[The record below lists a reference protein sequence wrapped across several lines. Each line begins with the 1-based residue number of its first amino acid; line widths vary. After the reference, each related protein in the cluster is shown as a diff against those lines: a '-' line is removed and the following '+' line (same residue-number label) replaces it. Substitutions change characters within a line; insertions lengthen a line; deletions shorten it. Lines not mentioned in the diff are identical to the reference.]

1 MVWTTPQSFLAA
13 VMQIGFEEYL
23 TINFGFRS
31 LPVEAGGSKYEL
43 IAIVTDVEQNVNEG
57 SDGIEHM

>member
-1 MVWTTPQSFLAA
+1 MWTTPQSFLAA
-13 VMQIGFEEYL
+13 VMHIGLENYF
-23 TINFGFRS
+23 TIHFGVRS
-31 LPVEAGGSKYEL
+31 LPVEAGGSRYEL